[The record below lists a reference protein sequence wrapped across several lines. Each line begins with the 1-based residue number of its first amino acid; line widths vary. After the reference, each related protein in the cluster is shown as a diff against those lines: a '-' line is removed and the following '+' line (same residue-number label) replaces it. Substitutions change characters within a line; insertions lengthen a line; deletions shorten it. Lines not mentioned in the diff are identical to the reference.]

1 MLYRVHAWLNINYV
15 KLGTFFVYKSIL
27 DLAGRLPEATWWIPG
42 VKAADSL
49 AGSFFWLC
57 LFLFWCKW
65 RLVDISLPFWSSR
78 PRHTRSFQRG
88 EMSGF
93 TAWENKQVQQ
103 QGRDTDPTQKRP
115 KCVCVCDAREE
126 GCVCMYIRVLREGK
140 KVTIPFQ
147 IGPASQKIFYFS
159 QLNIRLDWKD
169 DLKDLMENKFWSIWN
184 SCVDS
189 PEPLSVSQCLFVF
202 RLQEESGLY

>member
-1 MLYRVHAWLNINYV
+1 
-15 KLGTFFVYKSIL
+15 
-27 DLAGRLPEATWWIPG
+27 
-42 VKAADSL
+42 
-49 AGSFFWLC
+49 
-57 LFLFWCKW
+57 
-65 RLVDISLPFWSSR
+65 
-78 PRHTRSFQRG
+78 
-88 EMSGF
+88 MSGF

-140 KVTIPFQ
+140 KATIPFQ

-169 DLKDLMENKFWSIWN
+169 DLKDLMENKF
-184 SCVDS
+184 
-189 PEPLSVSQCLFVF
+189 
-202 RLQEESGLY
+202 